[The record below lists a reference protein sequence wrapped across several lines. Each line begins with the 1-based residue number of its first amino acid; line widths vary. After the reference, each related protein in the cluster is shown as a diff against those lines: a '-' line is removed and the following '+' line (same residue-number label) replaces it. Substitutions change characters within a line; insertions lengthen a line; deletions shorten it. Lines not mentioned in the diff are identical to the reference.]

1 VIRAILC
8 DLDDTLYEEAGY
20 VASGLRV
27 VACFLAE
34 RHDANADAL
43 YNTMQ
48 ADIAAHGRGSAFNV
62 ALKSLGLP
70 DDAVR
75 VKELVLLYR
84 AHRPQI
90 VLYPDAAR
98 FLTRL
103 HKWRAAGNLGLKT
116 ALVTD
121 GLVEMQQNKVEA
133 LGLRHHFNE
142 IVYCW
147 AMNAPKP
154 DPTGLREAAGR
165 LGVEPKQCL
174 VIGDRIDHDMQ
185 PARALG
191 MQTMRIARGRY
202 AHEPSSAAL
211 IDQSFAGF
219 DGVLDYLES
228 ILKSSEAG
236 L

>member
-1 VIRAILC
+1 MKAILC
-8 DLDDTLYEEAGY
+8 DLDDTLYEEASY

-27 VACFLAE
+27 VARLLAD
-34 RHDANADAL
+34 RHDANAEAL

-75 VKELVLLYR
+75 VKELVSLYR

-90 VLYPDAAR
+90 ALYPDAEG
-98 FLTRL
+98 FLAKL
-103 HKWRAAGNLGLKT
+103 QEWGAAANRGLKT

-133 LGLRHHFNE
+133 LGLRRFFNE

-154 DPTGLREAAGR
+154 NPAGLREAAGR
-165 LGVEPKQCL
+165 LGVEPKHCL

-185 PARALG
+185 PA
-191 MQTMRIARGRY
+191 
-202 AHEPSSAAL
+202 
-211 IDQSFAGF
+211 
-219 DGVLDYLES
+219 
-228 ILKSSEAG
+228 
-236 L
+236 